1 MKSSIR
7 KKGKHK
13 SEKFM
18 YEGKEK
24 QIEQGKINHNVL
36 NLQLETNQKGK
47 KIYNFFLK
55 KKKTQLL
62 NVAALSHIC
71 GGCKTQFEVNQF
83 RIITVHLYQ
92 SEKNN

>member
-55 KKKTQLL
+55 KKKLNFSTLL
-62 NVAALSHIC
+62 HYHIFVV
-71 GGCKTQFEVNQF
+71 GVKPN
-83 RIITVHLYQ
+83 L
-92 SEKNN
+92 K